1 MDMFIAKR
9 NIKRCKFVAGC
20 IDRWKDRSA
29 GVISCLLAL
38 TVVKI
43 NKDIIIDNMRFWCW
57 GYIEIHLVIK
67 RTRCMCFCVVLFWS
81 TTRCHLRYPR

>member
-20 IDRWKDRSA
+20 IDRWEDRSA

-43 NKDIIIDNMRFWCW
+43 DKDIIIDNMRFWC
-57 GYIEIHLVIK
+57 
-67 RTRCMCFCVVLFWS
+67 
-81 TTRCHLRYPR
+81 